1 MLSRRE
7 QYFAGVR
14 AGLPIII
21 GYVSI
26 GLAYGVMMR
35 QAGQGAGPTVLM
47 SATVLAGASQM
58 MAAGMLAAKSG
69 VLAIVV
75 ATFVLNLRHLIM
87 STCVLDRIKEPEK
100 LGLRL
105 LGAFAITDESFGV
118 FMTTEA
124 DRCSLPYLLGIDTV
138 IYFSWV
144 LGSAIG
150 AFASAFLP
158 PLMEKSL
165 SIALYAMFI
174 GLLLP
179 SLRGKKKLIYVVLL
193 AAGMNILLSKL
204 IPGSWALIAS
214 TLLAAYLGSLFVG
227 EEEAA

>member
-7 QYFAGVR
+7 QYRAGLR
-14 AGLPIII
+14 AGLPILI

-26 GLAYGVMMR
+26 GLAYGVLMR

-58 MAAGMLAAKSG
+58 MAAGMLAQKSG
-69 VLAIVV
+69 ALAIIV

-87 STCVLDRIKEPEK
+87 STCVFDRIKEPEK

-138 IYFSWV
+138 IWLSWV
-144 LGSAIG
+144 GGSTVG

-158 PLMEKSL
+158 TLLEQSL

-174 GLLLP
+174 ALLLP
-179 SLRGKKKLIYVVLL
+179 SLHGKRKLLFPVLL
-193 AAGMNILLSKL
+193 AAGMNILLSRL
-204 IPGSWALIAS
+204 IPGSWALIVS
-214 TLLAAYLGSLFVG
+214 TLLAAYIGSLVVG
-227 EEEAA
+227 EEAAA

>member
-7 QYFAGVR
+7 QYASGLR
-14 AGLPIII
+14 AGAPIII

-35 QAGQGAGPTVLM
+35 QAGMGAASTVLM

-87 STCVLDRIKEPEK
+87 STCVFARIREPEPA
-100 LGLRL
+100 GLRL

-138 IYFSWV
+138 IYLSWV
-144 LGSAIG
+144 GGSAVG
-150 AFASAFLP
+150 AFASGFLP
-158 PLMEKSL
+158 PLMEQGL

-179 SLRGKKKLIYVVLL
+179 SLRGKRRLIPVVLL
-193 AAGMNILLSKL
+193 AAGMNSLLSRL

-214 TLLAAYLGSLFVG
+214 TLLAAYIGSFFVG
-227 EEEAA
+227 EEDAA

>member
-7 QYFAGVR
+7 QYGAGVH

-35 QAGQGAGPTVLM
+35 QAGQGAGPTILM

-87 STCVLDRIKEPEK
+87 STCVFDRIKEPER

-138 IYFSWV
+138 IYLSWV
-144 LGSAIG
+144 GGSAIG
-150 AFASAFLP
+150 ALASAFLP

-179 SLRGKKKLIYVVLL
+179 SLKGKKKLILVVLL
-193 AAGMNILLSKL
+193 AAGMNILFSRL

-214 TLLAAYLGSLFVG
+214 ALLAAYIGSLFMG
-227 EEEAA
+227 EEDAA